1 MNTPVRVLQVC
12 ADGFWS
18 TITADQHT
26 NVDNDESFQTR
37 LLKIGDFML
46 LCNHLSSGERNYF
59 AEALINVLGHSD
71 YKNREIRGTVFIGAQ
86 THGYWPRSEVD
97 DDAFAKLCAVAQL
110 HQQAREYCGEAIDLK
125 LL

>member
-12 ADGFWS
+12 ADGLWS
-18 TITADQHT
+18 ATIADQHT
-26 NVDNDESFQTR
+26 NVDNEPYFQSR

-46 LCNHLSSGERNYF
+46 WCNFLSRDVRNYF
-59 AEALINVLGHSD
+59 AEALINVLGHAD

-86 THGYWPRSEVD
+86 THGYWPRSEID

-110 HQQAREYCGEAIDLK
+110 HQQEIAARL
-125 LL
+125 

>member
-12 ADGFWS
+12 ANGTWS
-18 TITADQHT
+18 AMTADQHVNT
-26 NVDNDESFQTR
+26 DNEPYFQSR

-46 LCNHLSSGERNYF
+46 LCNFLSRDERNYF

-71 YKNREIRGTVFIGAQ
+71 YKNREIRGTVFIGAH
-86 THGYWPRSEVD
+86 THGYWPRSEID

-110 HQQAREYCGEAIDLK
+110 YQQEIAARV
-125 LL
+125 